1 VSEVV
6 EWVSVSVRARGSS
19 ESFSELL
26 EVGGDAYEIPGE
38 ASEIPGDA
46 FREIAEDAF

>member
-26 EVGGDAYEIPGE
+26 EVGGE